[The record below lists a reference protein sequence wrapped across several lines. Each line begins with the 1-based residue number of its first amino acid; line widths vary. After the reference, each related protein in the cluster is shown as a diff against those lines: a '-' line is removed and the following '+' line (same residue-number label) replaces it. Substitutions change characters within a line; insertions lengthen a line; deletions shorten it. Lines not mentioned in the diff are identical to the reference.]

1 MVDESDGDHG
11 LNHLTGNLEKKG
23 KVMADVFE
31 KGKEENSGRDPRL
44 CKYCDCMAVDW
55 FGGEGLCSMHSELLE
70 ICRTERLKF
79 GDMAPRAAA
88 IQRWSKVTALREWL
102 DGIRCY
108 WPRTSEER
116 LARWLA
122 RVPELAKEAQMDRE
136 FAISEL
142 TYDEKAYKSPG
153 HYAVFMLKKLDRFVA
168 LQGIKLAQK
177 GKAG

>member
-1 MVDESDGDHG
+1 
-11 LNHLTGNLEKKG
+11 
-23 KVMADVFE
+23 MADVFE

-44 CKYCDCMAVDW
+44 CKYCNYMAVDW

-88 IQRWSKVTALREWL
+88 IQRWNKVTALREWL

-116 LARWLA
+116 LAKWLA
-122 RVPELAKEAQMDRE
+122 RVPGLA
-136 FAISEL
+136 
-142 TYDEKAYKSPG
+142 
-153 HYAVFMLKKLDRFVA
+153 
-168 LQGIKLAQK
+168 KLAQK
-177 GKAG
+177 GKAA